1 MIGGVTTDRD
11 GEMYYRE
18 GTRKRGRHTRYNDG
32 EIKNRERG
40 GGAKVRAKE
49 VEIKVG
55 RKRMDGSRWSDDE

>member
-32 EIKNRERG
+32 EIKNREG
-40 GGAKVRAKE
+40 GGERRSE
-49 VEIKVG
+49 P
-55 RKRMDGSRWSDDE
+55 RKLK